1 MGHNQRLTIYSRT
14 SKGNADGM
22 NVVKFL
28 DEMNIQEFWVGTTS
42 WTVSLTC
49 TIFANQKMLQIRIAI
64 VHDQMERPEDSDQL
78 KNL

>member
-1 MGHNQRLTIYSRT
+1 MGHNPRLKIYSRT

-22 NVVKFL
+22 NVVKFFGEINL
-28 DEMNIQEFWVGTTS
+28 EEFWVGTTS

-64 VHDQMERPEDSDQL
+64 GHDQMECPEDPELL

>member
-22 NVVKFL
+22 DVVKFFGEINL
-28 DEMNIQEFWVGTTS
+28 EEFWVGTTS

-49 TIFANQKMLQIRIAI
+49 TIFTNLNMLQIRITI
-64 VHDQMERPEDSDQL
+64 VHDHMERPEDPDRL